1 MYVPYRQYVHRSR
14 DRTAMSSSSSVPAV
28 PASPAAPV
36 VPPSATPAAAPA
48 ARAPDPAGG
57 VRAGLVLLL
66 TAGATFIAFLDTT
79 VVNVAFPDLAR
90 SFPGDRVSDLSWVVS
105 SYAVLFA
112 ALLTPVGRLADA

>member
-28 PASPAAPV
+28 PPVPAPPAAPG
-36 VPPSATPAAAPA
+36 VPPSTAPAAAPA

-57 VRAGLVLLL
+57 FRPGLVLLL

-90 SFPGDRVSDLSWVVS
+90 SFPDDRVSDLSWV
-105 SYAVLFA
+105 
-112 ALLTPVGRLADA
+112 